1 MNNEQKNITEEIKQ
15 TDNESLSAVD
25 LRVRRM
31 NAKEEALKIKF
42 NSLTTRQAAKW
53 FLLHERERHVDD
65 IFEIDRDLKK
75 LKDVE
80 LPSDILN
87 SVNARFEV

>member
-1 MNNEQKNITEEIKQ
+1 
-15 TDNESLSAVD
+15 
-25 LRVRRM
+25 M

-53 FLLHERERHVDD
+53 FLLHERERHVED